1 MHDKILC
8 INCDRRTCIGSSRF
22 TCNARVY
29 HSSGMFVNVPGETWT
44 MTDQEILQK
53 LNSIAHTK
61 DHWGAVNI
69 DAEEVRTIAKRF
81 AELTSQNDKGT
92 KNV

>member
-1 MHDKILC
+1 M
-8 INCDRRTCIGSSRF
+8 
-22 TCNARVY
+22 
-29 HSSGMFVNVPGETWT
+29 T
-44 MTDQEILQK
+44 MTDQEMLQK

-81 AELTSQNDKGT
+81 AELTSQCDKGT